1 MLKYIFCI
9 RSEIRN
15 RFTSVSHFVRPD
27 STWEPALFLL
37 HGEFITTQMK
47 KRIMLLK

>member
-15 RFTSVSHFVRPD
+15 RFTSRSHFVRRD
-27 STWEPALFLL
+27 STWEPALFFLHANLL
-37 HGEFITTQMK
+37 
-47 KRIMLLK
+47 RLKWKCC